1 MIKNVLLQIFSLGY
15 LFLLIGVFSKKR
27 KEKTL
32 ENSVYQVF
40 LILTFIVIL
49 LDGCSNYLMFYEKY
63 KILNLIISKSYII
76 STIIWSMWLII
87 YVSSLN
93 KDNIKSLKE
102 LFKSSALY
110 YVLFVVTFILC
121 AICIYLKSS
130 YFVDINNYIN
140 YQNGKDLY
148 FSFIINIIYNGVL
161 GVYLISSNKKIEFNK
176 NITILLFIFLN
187 LISIVLQW
195 VFKDISITSSIM
207 AFVMTLIYY
216 TMENPDLKIIT
227 ELEKDK
233 EEANE
238 ASKAKTDF
246 LSNMSHDIRTPMN
259 AIIGFSESLLT
270 EDLPENQKNE
280 VQSIYDAAST
290 LLEIINNIL
299 DVSRIESGKEEKRE
313 KTYDIRKVIMQL
325 TSVITAKVDQNKV
338 NFNVN
343 IDKEVPKFLI
353 GDELKIYQILMN
365 LLSNAVKY
373 TDVGHIDFIIKSE
386 NVGEMATL
394 KFIVEDTGIG
404 IKESDYDKLF
414 VKFSRIHNQENYKS
428 IEGTGLGLVITKK
441 LVELLGGTIN
451 FTSKYKEGT
460 TFTVVLPQKIDFNA
474 IENEEVKTQNK
485 VSTSNVHFDGS
496 LYDILIVDDNE
507 LNLKVAQRIL
517 SDYKFHITCAQSGE
531 EAINKLK
538 NKERFDLI
546 FLDHMMPI
554 MDGIQTL
561 KIMKN
566 LEDVKIPPVIA
577 LTANAMVGMKEYY
590 LKEGFDGYIS
600 KPINRE
606 ELQDLLNNIFC
617 KR

>member
-1 MIKNVLLQIFSLGY
+1 MIKSVIVQIVSLGY
-15 LFLLIGVFSKKR
+15 LFLLIGVFSKKQ

-32 ENSVYQVF
+32 ENSVYKVF
-40 LILTFIVIL
+40 LIITFIMLL
-49 LDGCSNYLMFYEKY
+49 LDGISNYLLFFPQYEKITL
-63 KILNLIISKSYII
+63 ILLKAFIV
-76 STIIWSMWLII
+76 STIIWCTWFII
-87 YVSSLN
+87 YVT
-93 KDNIKSLKE
+93 SLKKDGVKTIKE
-102 LFKSSALY
+102 LLENNAYY
-110 YVLFVVTFILC
+110 YVLFVITIILC
-121 AICIYLKSS
+121 AVCIYLKSDV
-130 YFVDINNYIN
+130 FVDSEKFIS
-140 YQNGKDLY
+140 YQFGQDLY
-148 FSFIINIIYNGVL
+148 FSYIVNIIYIGLL
-161 GVYLISSNKKIEFNK
+161 GIYLISKRKDIEFNK
-176 NITILLFIFLN
+176 KIAIFTFIFLG
-187 LISIVLQW
+187 LIAIVLQW
-195 VFKDISITSSIM
+195 VFKDLSIVSSIM
-207 AFVMTLIYY
+207 AFVMSLIYF

-270 EDLPENQKNE
+270 EDLPQGQKNE

-299 DVSRIESGKEEKRE
+299 DVSRIESGKEEKKE
-313 KTYDIRKVIMQL
+313 KTYEVRKIIMQL
-325 TSVITAKVDQNKV
+325 SSVITAKVDQNKV
-338 NFNVN
+338 SFNIN
-343 IDKEVPKFLI
+343 INKDVPKFLI

-373 TDVGHIDFIIKSE
+373 TDEGHIDFNITSE
-386 NVGEMATL
+386 NVGDMATL
-394 KFIVEDTGIG
+394 KFVVADTGIG

-414 VKFSRIHNQENYKS
+414 IKFSRIHNQENYKS

-441 LVELLGGTIN
+441 LVELLGGTIE

-460 TFTVVLPQKIDFNA
+460 TFIVTLPQKIDYSA
-474 IENEEVKTQNK
+474 IENAEVNTQAK
-485 VSTSNVHFDGS
+485 VSVGNVHFDGS
-496 LYDILIVDDNE
+496 LYDILIVDDNI
-507 LNLKVAQRIL
+507 LNLKVAERIL
-517 SDYKFHITCAQSGE
+517 SDYKFHITCLQSGE

-538 NKERFDLI
+538 EGARYDLI

-561 KIMKN
+561 RTLKN
-566 LEDVKIPPVIA
+566 IPNIKLPPVIA
-577 LTANAMVGMKEYY
+577 LTANAMVGMKEFY

-606 ELQDLLNNIFC
+606 ELQVLLNNIFC